1 MITTPTRTWQRIV
14 DAALLTLARRGLRKF
29 SMTDVCA
36 EAGVS
41 RGTLYRYFASKDD
54 VLIGIEERLEASL
67 REYLTTAIAESPDPA
82 ARIRVLTTAIFRHG
96 DAFPALE
103 MLARAEPG
111 LVLARLADRFDD
123 LAALF
128 QECLHPLLAA
138 AEPVK
143 RGIVSEEEFAR
154 LVVQCAISATLLAPH
169 RSATA
174 AELATVLEGLL
185 GAGHEAAGSPS
196 ARLVS

>member
-41 RGTLYRYFASKDD
+41 RGTLYRYVASKDD
-54 VLIGIEERLEASL
+54 ILIGIEERLEASL
-67 REYLTTAIAESPDPA
+67 REHVTTAIAEKPDPA
-82 ARIRVLTTAIFRHG
+82 ERIRVLTTAIIRHG

-103 MLARAEPG
+103 MLARTEPG

-128 QECLHPLLAA
+128 QDCLHPILATA
-138 AEPVK
+138 GPVE

-154 LVVQCAISATLLAPH
+154 LVVHCAISVTLLAPH
-169 RSATA
+169 RSTGA

-185 GAGHEAAGSPS
+185 GAGREAAASPS
-196 ARLVS
+196 ARLAG